1 LELRGDELTKFI
13 LNRLYQ
19 SVFVIFGVITVVFI
33 VMQFA
38 GDPVQLYLPPSTPD
52 DMIDE
57 YREEM
62 GLNDPVFKQY
72 IDFLS
77 GVVKGDFG
85 ESMYYHE
92 SAMGLVLERFPAT
105 LGLTIMAMA
114 IALLIGVPAG
124 IISAVNRNSKFDFLI
139 RVLAFIG
146 QCTPQFWLGI
156 VLILIFS
163 VNLGLMP
170 TSGSGS
176 FAHILLPSVSLGL
189 FVAATITRLLRSG
202 MIEVMHQE
210 YITVAKAKG
219 LRRNA
224 LILRHALKNAMS
236 SVITI
241 LGLQFAGLLGGSVI
255 IETVFSWPGIGSLVI
270 DSIYNR
276 DFAVVQAVVVLAA
289 VTFVLINLI
298 VDILYSTINPRVKY

>member
-1 LELRGDELTKFI
+1 
-13 LNRLYQ
+13 
-19 SVFVIFGVITVVFI
+19 
-33 VMQFA
+33 
-38 GDPVQLYLPPSTPD
+38 
-52 DMIDE
+52 
-57 YREEM
+57 
-62 GLNDPVFKQY
+62 
-72 IDFLS
+72 
-77 GVVKGDFG
+77 
-85 ESMYYHE
+85 
-92 SAMGLVLERFPAT
+92 
-105 LGLTIMAMA
+105 
-114 IALLIGVPAG
+114 
-124 IISAVNRNSKFDFLI
+124 
-139 RVLAFIG
+139 
-146 QCTPQFWLGI
+146 
-156 VLILIFS
+156 
-163 VNLGLMP
+163 
-170 TSGSGS
+170 
-176 FAHILLPSVSLGL
+176 VSLGL